1 MKLLHTR
8 VPFMVNGKEV
18 NGVYRYSHFNML
30 IVVDVTPD
38 HVLVEKYVDQPTDSE
53 VISVP
58 HDGIQF
64 TVDDVKYLLEDIDS
78 EYYTIAGPN
87 AGKFLEVIKQFM

>member
-1 MKLLHTR
+1 MKLLHPR

-30 IVVDVTPD
+30 VVIDVTPEC
-38 HVLVEKYVDQPTDSE
+38 VVVEKYVDQPTDRE
-53 VISVP
+53 MISVS

-64 TVDDVKYLLEDIDS
+64 TVEDVTYLLEDIDS
-78 EYYTIAGPN
+78 KYYTIAGPN
-87 AGKFLEVIKQFM
+87 AGKFLEVIKEFM